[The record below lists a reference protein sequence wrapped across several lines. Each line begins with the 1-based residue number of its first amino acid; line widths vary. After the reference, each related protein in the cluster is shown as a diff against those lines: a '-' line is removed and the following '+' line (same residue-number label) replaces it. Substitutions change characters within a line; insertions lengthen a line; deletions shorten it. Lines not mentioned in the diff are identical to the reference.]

1 MTSQMRSTFD
11 SHNNFNN
18 HFNNHQDDDHNC
30 SCVLNVN
37 KAIMDTEHNDTFK
50 LPKELLNALTSKW
63 RMLFNN
69 LLKNNKHAKVLVA
82 SIDTEN
88 FVNCRGVKFGD
99 TRFTYDRIKKIFEL
113 FVSPIN
119 KQDNLCFEEWKQKK
133 MIIKVKNT
141 SLRSLFLDFFNQ
153 INKIYF
159 CKDCGNFA
167 YGIAF
172 YETIDKCES
181 CLFEEIAASQS
192 SKEEICAICQE
203 TTKKWYTTK
212 CGHKFH
218 RKCLSQVVPNPI
230 LKCPICRRCLDTRD
244 EVIEEYI
251 QQQIR
256 QDELSYNGESD
267 EDVDE
272 FNTGDIIED
281 SSGNVSL

>member
-1 MTSQMRSTFD
+1 MTSQMHSSF
-11 SHNNFNN
+11 NNINN
-18 HFNNHQDDDHNC
+18 HFYHLDNNNHNC
-30 SCVLNVN
+30 PCVLNVN
-37 KAIMDTEHNDTFK
+37 KAIMKYEHNNVNS
-50 LPKELLNALTSKW
+50 LPKELLKALTNKW

-69 LLKNNKHAKVLVA
+69 LLKNNKNAKVLVA

-99 TRFTYDRIKKIFEL
+99 TRFTYDRVKKTFEL

-133 MIIKVKNT
+133 MIIKVKNI
-141 SLRSLFLDFFNQ
+141 SLRSLFIDFFHQ

-192 SKEEICAICQE
+192 SKDEICAICQE

-218 RKCLSQVVPNPI
+218 RKCLAQVIPNPI
-230 LKCPICRRCLDTRD
+230 LKCPICRQCLDSRD

-256 QDELSYNGESD
+256 QDDLDYEESD
-267 EDVDE
+267 EDIEE
-272 FNTGDIIED
+272 FNSMNASDIIQD
-281 SSGNVSL
+281 SSGNISL